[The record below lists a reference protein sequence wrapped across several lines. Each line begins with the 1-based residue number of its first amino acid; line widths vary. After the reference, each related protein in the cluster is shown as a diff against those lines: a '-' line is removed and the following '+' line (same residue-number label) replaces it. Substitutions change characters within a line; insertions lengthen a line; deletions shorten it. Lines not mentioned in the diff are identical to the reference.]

1 MSDSIF
7 KLQLLARS
15 ELALTQIHT
24 RRLSIR
30 SAYFAFALVL
40 FLLGLAMLN
49 FAAFLA
55 LKESQSPAVA
65 AFVVALANGVA
76 SVIVLLV
83 SRKAGPSENE
93 ERMAREIREMAYR
106 EVSQDVEEVKS
117 RLESLANE
125 VNHIGENVT
134 KATSSL
140 RFVLGLLKKGGK

>member
-15 ELALTQIHT
+15 ELALTQIYA
-24 RRLSIR
+24 RRASTR

-55 LKESQSPAVA
+55 LKESQSPAAA
-65 AFVVALANGVA
+65 AFIVALVNGIA
-76 SVIVLLV
+76 AVIVLLL
-83 SRKAGPSENE
+83 SRKAGPSDNE

-106 EVSQDVEEVKS
+106 EVSHDVDEVKD

-125 VNHIGENVT
+125 VSHIGDNVT

-140 RFVLGLLKKGGK
+140 RFVLGLLNKGK